1 MGYQR
6 QWRIHLCC
14 LQKSTRWRHLRR
26 QEVRQEVTLDLNVP
40 CRPTLKC
47 VLWGQHGKCWTQC
60 IIQWVFESRV
70 ISVSRLFWTVC
81 FELVQNMIQQFV
93 AEWIQLWTENNNKVN
108 LLPITLTS
116 IPTINP
122 KPTPYHNTNTVIIV
136 VQSDKN
142 IDVRMPSKAWW
153 P

>member
-1 MGYQR
+1 
-6 QWRIHLCC
+6 
-14 LQKSTRWRHLRR
+14 
-26 QEVRQEVTLDLNVP
+26 
-40 CRPTLKC
+40 
-47 VLWGQHGKCWTQC
+47 
-60 IIQWVFESRV
+60 
-70 ISVSRLFWTVC
+70 
-81 FELVQNMIQQFV
+81 MIQQFV

-108 LLPITLTS
+108 VLPITLTS